1 MLIKNKI
8 VTLYMHILF
17 FLFIWSF
24 SPDNFDI
31 NNPMVQQEQLDS
43 IFSSNKLRL
52 DDYKQFTIRGADYF
66 LNQSSGILYQ
76 LDQGILVRID
86 ESYDDKIHNHSLDFV
101 HKDTLFRFGGYGY
114 FHAHKN
120 LVYFDFPTKQ
130 WDMVRFTGHEQIDG
144 FSFGGVH
151 FFSGDKLYVI
161 GYTSH
166 AATFQNEST
175 FIRKG
180 FVFDFK
186 TRRIEAVFE
195 LDQNFYFPT
204 NYIQVNNRKVFLF
217 YPQERKLLI
226 LDTGDLTFQKYT
238 LNQVEGSLRK
248 YTNRQLRLVDNILM
262 FPFPKVNGEQD
273 IAVMDV
279 KNVIENSIPTEGT
292 LIRQTPYYWAWAIV
306 GILVIVAALFYGLNK
321 KKKKISF
328 TDKHLF
334 YGKDKLEID
343 PKMKLIIELLMEGD
357 TLKNSELNELF
368 FRKGLN
374 PIHINREK
382 NLCIDK
388 LNFLFKTKFNKEFV
402 IKSKSVFDKRMIIY
416 FLNPDL

>member
-43 IFSSNKLRL
+43 IFSYNKLRL

-226 LDTGDLTFQKYT
+226 LDTGDLTFQNYT
-238 LNQVEGSLRK
+238 LNQVKGSLRK

-262 FPFPKVNGEQD
+262 FPFQ
-273 IAVMDV
+273 
-279 KNVIENSIPTEGT
+279 
-292 LIRQTPYYWAWAIV
+292 R
-306 GILVIVAALFYGLNK
+306 
-321 KKKKISF
+321 
-328 TDKHLF
+328 
-334 YGKDKLEID
+334 
-343 PKMKLIIELLMEGD
+343 
-357 TLKNSELNELF
+357 
-368 FRKGLN
+368 
-374 PIHINREK
+374 
-382 NLCIDK
+382 
-388 LNFLFKTKFNKEFV
+388 
-402 IKSKSVFDKRMIIY
+402 
-416 FLNPDL
+416 